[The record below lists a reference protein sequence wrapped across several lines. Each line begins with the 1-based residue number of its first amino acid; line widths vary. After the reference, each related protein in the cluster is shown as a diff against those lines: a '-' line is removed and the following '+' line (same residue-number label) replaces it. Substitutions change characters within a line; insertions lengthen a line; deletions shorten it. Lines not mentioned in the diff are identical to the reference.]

1 MEPRL
6 LQLINNVILFAID
19 GKPIKHVAVLLND
32 DSENVPVGFT
42 GHISFEAKSLDGN
55 ALVEYVSG
63 DLSGDTYAD
72 ALKVLNAL
80 SNFFN
85 IVYKQSGI
93 VYEVSFSDGTLVPD
107 WEVDPRRGDTLND
120 GDIGIFFE
128 IDKSFFIQNQ
138 SMFPS
143 STKWPQWPPLFH
155 K

>member
-72 ALKVLNAL
+72 ALKVLNAE
-80 SNFFN
+80 SKFFN

-107 WEVDPRRGDTLND
+107 WEVDPRRGETLDD
-120 GDIGIFFE
+120 GDVGIFFE

-138 SMFPS
+138 SI
-143 STKWPQWPPLFH
+143 
-155 K
+155 

>member
-6 LQLINNVILFAID
+6 LQLINNVILFSID

-72 ALKVLNAL
+72 ALKVLNAGL
-80 SNFFN
+80 GSRS
-85 IVYKQSGI
+85 K
-93 VYEVSFSDGTLVPD
+93 T
-107 WEVDPRRGDTLND
+107 RRYT
-120 GDIGIFFE
+120 
-128 IDKSFFIQNQ
+128 
-138 SMFPS
+138 
-143 STKWPQWPPLFH
+143 
-155 K
+155 

>member
-19 GKPIKHVAVLLND
+19 GKPIKHVVVLLNE

-72 ALKVLNAL
+72 ALKVLNAG
-80 SNFFN
+80 SKFFN
-85 IVYKQSGI
+85 IVYKQSGK
-93 VYEVSFSDGTLVPD
+93 VYEVSFTDGTLVPD
-107 WEVDPRRGDTLND
+107 WEVDPRRGETLDD
-120 GDIGIFFE
+120 GDVGIFFE

-138 SMFPS
+138 SI
-143 STKWPQWPPLFH
+143 
-155 K
+155 